1 MEGCERM
8 GNGMG
13 TKHLPKWLAVLRKVL
28 SFPTAVVIILIA
40 FALVISR
47 TASQK
52 ILALETYDR
61 ILSETHLV
69 ERSHGMVANWIITS
83 GLQISSNSNP
93 PYLSAVTARD
103 WESVAEVAL
112 PEAWYSDALRGAFVA
127 VLDWF
132 KRDGQDYPQVQ
143 IDLIPIKNILNGPN
157 GALAILPLMKNIP
170 DCPVGETVV
179 ITKYVATGL
188 ISCWPAQD
196 SLVGPAAEIAKDM
209 ARLFAD
215 QITVSSIIDQGYLPQ
230 TALDRLR
237 QAHTTV
243 KQVQEWN
250 IWFLVIGLL
259 LLALYCGLNASSIE
273 MLLRSLLLPLYG
285 TAGLTLLFT
294 AVMYVLSGWVL
305 GPALAGGMAGA
316 PIETQSLLLDI
327 LRSLTKILTAVWGM
341 YGVLALVAGILI
353 HAAFLLLKAH
363 HSRSNR
369 KAALPAQTYLRI
381 KKPIR

>member
-1 MEGCERM
+1 M

-13 TKHLPKWLAVLRKVL
+13 TKHLPKWLDVLRRVL

-40 FALVISR
+40 FTLVISR
-47 TASQK
+47 TSSQK
-52 ILALETYDR
+52 ILALETYER

-69 ERSHGMVANWIITS
+69 ERSHGMVADRIITS

-103 WESVAEVAL
+103 WESVAEVVL
-112 PEAWYSDALRGAFVA
+112 PEAWYSDALRGTFVA

-132 KRDGQDYPQVQ
+132 KGDGQEYPQVK
-143 IDLIPIKNILNGPN
+143 IDLIPIKNILKGPN

-209 ARLFAD
+209 ARLLAD
-215 QITVSSIIDQGYLPQ
+215 QITFSSMVDQGYLSQ

-237 QAHTTV
+237 QTHTTM
-243 KQVQEWN
+243 KQVQELN
-250 IWFLVIGLL
+250 IWFLVTGLL
-259 LLALYCGLNASSIE
+259 LLVLYCGLNASSIE
-273 MLLRSLLLPLYG
+273 GLLRSLLLPLYG
-285 TAGLTLLFT
+285 TAGLILLFT
-294 AVMYVLSGWVL
+294 AAMYVLSGWVL
-305 GPALAGGMAGA
+305 GPVLAGGMAGT

-327 LRSLTKILTAVWGM
+327 LRSLTKILTAVWGK
-341 YGVLALVAGILI
+341 YGVFALVAGILI
-353 HAAFLLLKAH
+353 HAAFLLFKAH
-363 HSRSNR
+363 RSRSNR